1 MTDNRW
7 KYAASRGELQFW
19 LILSLAGLCLMIGV
33 LLKRGLPSGPAMF
46 EVVALPSVFLGFLFI
61 RSVKRLIRRE
71 HP

>member
-1 MTDNRW
+1 M
-7 KYAASRGELQFW
+7 KYGPSRGELKFW

>member
-46 EVVALPSVFLGFLFI
+46 ELVALPSVFLGFLFI

>member
-7 KYAASRGELQFW
+7 KYAATRGELLFW
-19 LILSLAGLCLMIGV
+19 LVISLLGLCMMIAV
-33 LLKRGLPSGPAMF
+33 LVKRGIPSGPALF
-46 EVVALPSVFLGFLFI
+46 EVVALPSVFLGYLLI